1 MKITWLGHASFL
13 IQSEETCLITDPFAE
28 RVGYPIYAGK
38 ADIVTV
44 SHDHYDHNAVE
55 LLPGEPQVINQT
67 GEFVVD
73 GMQIT
78 GLATWHDKQQ
88 GKERGNNIIFKIV
101 AEGIAVL
108 HLGDLGHGLTPELVA
123 RLGAI
128 DILMVP
134 VGGRYTVDAEEAFAI
149 VELLKPHIIIPMH
162 YKTPRCTINLAPVEG
177 FTMKFDRVVK
187 LPALWLA
194 GGDLDRRS
202 GVILLDYPN

>member
-13 IQSEETCLITDPFAE
+13 IQSEETCLITDPFAK
-28 RVGYPIYAGK
+28 RVGYPIYAGR
-38 ADIVTV
+38 ADIATV

-55 LLPGEPQVINQT
+55 LLQGEPQVVNQT
-67 GEFVVD
+67 GEFSVD

-88 GKERGNNIIFKIV
+88 GKERGRNIIFKIV
-101 AEGIAVL
+101 AEGIAIL
-108 HLGDLGHGLTPELVA
+108 HLGDLGHGLTPELA
-123 RLGAI
+123 AQLGAI

-134 VGGRYTVDAEEAFAI
+134 VGGRYTVDADEAFAI
-149 VELLKPHIIIPMH
+149 VELLKPRIIIPMH
-162 YKTPRCTINLAPVEG
+162 YKTPLCTINLAPVEG

-187 LPALWLA
+187 LPYLWLED
-194 GGDLDRRS
+194 GDLDRRS